1 MDLELRGKVAIVTGA
16 SRGIG
21 HAIARQ
27 LSNEGMR
34 LVLAARS
41 RDLLDQVA
49 RECGTECLVHAGD
62 LREPDVPA
70 AMVKA
75 ALERYGQIDLLV
87 NNAGATKR
95 GDFLALE
102 DGDWSDGFALKLF
115 GAMRCARA
123 AWPLASMTVFCRSPP
138 ACSFSCGAIAPACED
153 APGVW
158 LRLASAFSL

>member
-123 AWPLASMTVFCRSPP
+123 ACRWNGWIAAAVSAS
-138 ACSFSCGAIAPACED
+138 AIATKPPVPPPRW
-153 APGVW
+153 PG
-158 LRLASAFSL
+158 